1 MNDYKTILQLHF
13 DGFSQRKIAEKTRK
27 SRNTISAVVEAAT
40 NSNLSPQLVFSLSE
54 DKLEELL
61 FPDKVFIPVYQQ
73 PDFEYCHKELLKPGV
88 TLTLLYEEYVEQC
101 RNLKKPFYKRTQFFD
116 KYADYVKKHRL
127 TMHINHKPADRVMVD
142 WDGTTMSVVD
152 RDTGEIST
160 AYLFVGTLPFS
171 MFAYVQAC
179 PTMKIPDWIDCH
191 INMFEYFDGVPR
203 LLIPDNLK
211 TGVISN
217 KKYEDPI
224 LNKSY
229 QEMADHYGIT
239 IIPTRVRAPKDKA
252 AVEGTVGVVTNTIA
266 GKLRNRKFFSFED
279 LNRAIRKEL
288 DAFNDKLFQKRDGS
302 RRSVYEEEE
311 KDFMNS
317 LPEHPYEL
325 SSWKIATVQLN
336 YHIQILKMNYSVP
349 YEYVGKK
356 VDVKISKE
364 YISIFYKGTQVSSHK
379 RLYGRVGQY
388 STVELHM
395 PENHRLYQWNA
406 DRFLNWAKS
415 IGPSVHQVI
424 DKHIH
429 RYSVE
434 EQSYK
439 GCISILK
446 LADKYTAT
454 RLENA
459 CQLALEHIP
468 NPTYKNIRLILE
480 AGQDEARTPTHTE
493 STSDKHALTRGSA
506 YYGGKRS

>member
-1 MNDYKTILQLHF
+1 
-13 DGFSQRKIAEKTRK
+13 
-27 SRNTISAVVEAAT
+27 
-40 NSNLSPQLVFSLSE
+40 
-54 DKLEELL
+54 
-61 FPDKVFIPVYQQ
+61 
-73 PDFEYCHKELLKPGV
+73 
-88 TLTLLYEEYVEQC
+88 
-101 RNLKKPFYKRTQFFD
+101 
-116 KYADYVKKHRL
+116 
-127 TMHINHKPADRVMVD
+127 
-142 WDGTTMSVVD
+142 
-152 RDTGEIST
+152 
-160 AYLFVGTLPFS
+160 
-171 MFAYVQAC
+171 
-179 PTMKIPDWIDCH
+179 
-191 INMFEYFDGVPR
+191 
-203 LLIPDNLK
+203 
-211 TGVISN
+211 
-217 KKYEDPI
+217 
-224 LNKSY
+224 
-229 QEMADHYGIT
+229 
-239 IIPTRVRAPKDKA
+239 
-252 AVEGTVGVVTNTIA
+252 
-266 GKLRNRKFFSFED
+266 
-279 LNRAIRKEL
+279 
-288 DAFNDKLFQKRDGS
+288 
-302 RRSVYEEEE
+302 
-311 KDFMNS
+311 MNS

-480 AGQDEARTPTHTE
+480 AGQDEARTPAHTE